1 MKQFFLVVCIVFGI
15 GNSVQAQLEFAPR
28 FGGQLG
34 VSFNIGSHF
43 NRFGLIAKLYY
54 QYEHIQANVQLAGYY
69 NVQSFATKK
78 PSWEGQ
84 MKLGLLW
91 AFGPK
96 LRTGVNPFLHEIGNQ
111 TGRAYSIGYSYNWYW
126 DNIATSQ
133 ATATFGFSIYDVRL
147 TLENDFIAFQNEDK
161 YRTGVMS
168 LCYRYQNTQIAI
180 KHAAWTG
187 DPYAEG
193 TSSVMD
199 DSDFPSKYGYRAMAD
214 APYSQYSAGIVAIG
228 VEQYVGF
235 GQYLGASI
243 GIDAEEIRNFM
254 QNEVIH
260 ESTLLKNP
268 HIPMVTKDG
277 KQYLHKEGQEIKNPQ
292 VYLQFIANGGNFF

>member
-1 MKQFFLVVCIVFGI
+1 MRKVLLIICLILGI
-15 GNSVQAQLEFAPR
+15 QSYATAQLELAPR
-28 FGGQLG
+28 FGAQLG
-34 VSFNIGSHF
+34 LSFNIGSHF

-54 QYEHIQANVQLAGYY
+54 EYEHVQINAQLAGYY
-69 NVQSFATKK
+69 NLQSFATKL

-84 MKLGLLW
+84 LKLGGLW

-96 LRTGVNPFLHEIGNQ
+96 LPAGVNPFLHEIGNQ

-126 DNIATSQ
+126 DNIKTSQ
-133 ATATFGFSIYDVRL
+133 TTATFGFSIYDVRVAI
-147 TLENDFIAFQNEDK
+147 ENDFIAFRDGDK
-161 YRTGVMS
+161 FRTGVMS
-168 LCYRYQNTQIAI
+168 LTYRYENTQIGL

-193 TSSVMD
+193 TSYVRD
-199 DSDFPSKYGYRAMAD
+199 DTKFPSKYGYRAMAD
-214 APYSQYSAGIVAIG
+214 APYSGYSAGVIAVG
-228 VEQYVGF
+228 VEQYVGY

-243 GIDAEEIRNFM
+243 GIDAEQIRNFM

-260 ESTLLKNP
+260 ESSLLKNP

-277 KQYLHKEGQEIKNPQ
+277 EQYLYQEGQEIKDPQ
-292 VYLQFIANGGNFF
+292 LYLQFIANGGNFF